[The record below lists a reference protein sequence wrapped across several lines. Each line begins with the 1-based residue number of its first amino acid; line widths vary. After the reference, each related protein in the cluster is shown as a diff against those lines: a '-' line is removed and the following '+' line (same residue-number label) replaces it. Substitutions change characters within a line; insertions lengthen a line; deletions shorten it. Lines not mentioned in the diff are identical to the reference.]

1 MNHASQWRIEFA
13 REIAGWYA
21 GQPNVRMIAL
31 GGSAARGLA
40 DAYSDM
46 DMAVYWD
53 GLDRAW
59 LAEPPLWPAGGER
72 FTYRLLFD
80 DQVAVEQYQLG
91 EAKLDVAHFSL
102 AWWEQAVADVLERA
116 DMMPDKQEVLDG
128 FLSAIPFY
136 GEPAYQQ
143 WRTRI
148 AAYPDELARRMIR
161 QHLAFPPGWVLE
173 QHGLARGDLLSF
185 YAIVCEMI
193 QNLLGVL
200 AGLNRQ
206 YLSMEKP
213 KRSAD
218 ILRRMPIAPRDASAR
233 IQAILTI
240 ERGQAVAALSDL
252 IAEVLDLVDLHMPE
266 IDTSRTRAIQSMPAR
281 PCTAKPPFP
290 LATSDYSR

>member
-46 DMAVYWD
+46 DMAAYWEE
-53 GLDRAW
+53 LDRAW
-59 LAEPPLWPAGGER
+59 LAEPPLGPAGGER
-72 FTYRLLFD
+72 FTYRLLFN

-102 AWWEQAVADVLERA
+102 TWLEQAVADVLERA
-116 DMMPDKQEVLDG
+116 NMTPDYQEVLDG

-136 GEPAYQQ
+136 GEPLYEQ

-148 AAYPDELARRMIR
+148 AAYPDELAHKMIR

-185 YAIVCEMI
+185 YAMICEMI
-193 QNLLGVL
+193 QNLLGLL

-218 ILRRMPIAPRDASAR
+218 ILQRMPIAPQDAAAR

-240 ERGQAVAALSDL
+240 DRQQAVAALSEL
-252 IAEVLDLVDLHMPE
+252 IAEVLDLVELHMPE
-266 IDTSRTRAIQSMPAR
+266 IDTSRTRMIQRMPAR
-281 PCTAKPPFP
+281 PCTTKPPFP
-290 LATSDYSR
+290 LRTIDGTR

>member
-13 REIAGWYA
+13 HEIASWYA
-21 GQPNVRMIAL
+21 SQPNVRMIAL

-40 DAYSDM
+40 DAYSDL

-53 GLDRAW
+53 TIDGAW
-59 LAEPPLWPAGGER
+59 LAEPPLQAAGGDR
-72 FTYRLLFD
+72 FTYRRLFD
-80 DQVAVEQYQLG
+80 DQVAVEQYQIG

-102 AWWEQAVADVLERA
+102 TWWDQTVADVLERA
-116 DMMPDKQEVLDG
+116 DMTCEKQEVLEG

-136 GEPAYQQ
+136 GEPLYQQ
-143 WRTRI
+143 WRARI
-148 AAYPDELARRMIR
+148 AAYPAELARKMVR

-185 YAIVCEMI
+185 YAMVCEMI

-200 AGLNRQ
+200 AGLNHI

-218 ILRRMPIAPRDASAR
+218 LLQHMPIAPPDTAAR
-233 IQAILTI
+233 VQAILTI
-240 ERGQAVAALSDL
+240 DRQQAVAALIDL
-252 IAEVLDLVDLHMPE
+252 IAEVLDLVERHMPE
-266 IDTSRTRAIQSMPAR
+266 IDTTRTRMIQRMPPR
-281 PCTAKPPFP
+281 PCTEKPPFDRWTID
-290 LATSDYSR
+290 AGR

>member
-1 MNHASQWRIEFA
+1 MNDASQWRIEFA
-13 REIAGWYA
+13 REISGWYA
-21 GQPNVRMIAL
+21 TQPGVCMIAL

-46 DMAVYWD
+46 DMAVYWEQ
-53 GLDRAW
+53 LDRDW
-59 LAEPPLWPAGGER
+59 LAEPPLKAAGGER
-72 FTYRLLFD
+72 FTYRLLFE

-102 AWWEQAVADVLERA
+102 AWMEQALADIQERA
-116 DMMPDKQEVLDG
+116 DMRPEYQEVLDG

-136 GEPAYQQ
+136 GEPLYQQ

-148 AAYPDELARRMIR
+148 AAYPDELARQMIR
-161 QHLAFPPGWVLE
+161 QHLAFPPGWVLT
-173 QHGLARGDLLSF
+173 QHGPARDDLLSF
-185 YAIVCEMI
+185 YAMVCEMI

-218 ILRRMPIAPRDASAR
+218 ILRRMPIAPRDAAAR

-240 ERGQAVAALSDL
+240 DRDQSVAALSEL
-252 IAEVLDLVDLHMPE
+252 IAEVLNLVEQHMPE
-266 IDTSRTRAIQSMPAR
+266 IDTSRTRMIQRMPAR
-281 PCTAKPPFP
+281 PCTAKPNLPT
-290 LATSDYSR
+290 ADDT

>member
-1 MNHASQWRIEFA
+1 
-13 REIAGWYA
+13 
-21 GQPNVRMIAL
+21 
-31 GGSAARGLA
+31 LA

-53 GLDRAW
+53 ELDRVW
-59 LAEPPLWPAGGER
+59 LAEPPLEPVGGER
-72 FTYRLLFD
+72 FTYRLMFD

-91 EAKLDVAHFSL
+91 EAKLDVAHFAL

-116 DMMPDKQEVLDG
+116 DMTPDKQEVLDG

-136 GEPAYQQ
+136 GEPLYQQ

-148 AAYPDELARRMIR
+148 AAYPDELARKMIR
-161 QHLAFPPGWVLE
+161 HHLAFPPAWVLE

-185 YAIVCEMI
+185 YAMVCEMI

-218 ILRRMPIAPRDASAR
+218 LLRRMPIAPPDAAAR
-233 IQAILTI
+233 VQAILTI
-240 ERGQAVAALSDL
+240 DRKQAITTLADL
-252 IAEVLDLVDLHMPE
+252 IAEVLDLVEQHMPE
-266 IDTSRTRAIQSMPAR
+266 IDTTRTRMIQRMPAR
-281 PCTAKPPFP
+281 PCIEKPPFG
-290 LATSDYSR
+290 R

>member
-1 MNHASQWRIEFA
+1 MNHASQWRVDFA
-13 REIAGWYA
+13 REIAGQYA

-53 GLDRAW
+53 ALDRDW
-59 LAEPPLWPAGGER
+59 LAEPPLQAAGGER

-80 DQVAVEQYQLG
+80 DQVAVEQYQIG

-102 AWWEQAVADVLERA
+102 AWWNQAVADVLERA
-116 DMMPDKQEVLDG
+116 DMAPEKQEVLDG

-136 GEPAYQQ
+136 GQPLYEQ
-143 WRTRI
+143 WRARI
-148 AAYPDELARRMIR
+148 AAYPDELARKMIK

-185 YAIVCEMI
+185 YAMTCEMI

-200 AGLNRQ
+200 AGLNHQ

-218 ILRRMPIAPRDASAR
+218 LLRRMPIAPRDAAAR
-233 IQAILTI
+233 VHAILTVDP
-240 ERGQAVAALSDL
+240 RQSVAALTDL
-252 IAEVLDLVDLHMPE
+252 IAEALDLVEQHMPD
-266 IDTSRTRAIQSMPAR
+266 IDTSRTRMIQAMPAR
-281 PCTAKPPFP
+281 PCTEKPPFP
-290 LATSDYSR
+290 IA

>member
-13 REIAGWYA
+13 REIAGWYPS
-21 GQPNVRMIAL
+21 QLSVCMIAL

-46 DMAVYWD
+46 DMAVYWEE
-53 GLDRAW
+53 LDRAW
-59 LAEPPLWPAGGER
+59 LAEPPLKPAGGER

-102 AWWEQAVADVLERA
+102 AWLEQAVSDIQERA
-116 DMMPDKQEVLDG
+116 DMTPDYQEVLDG

-136 GEPAYQQ
+136 GEPLYQE

-185 YAIVCEMI
+185 YAMVCEMI

-200 AGLNRQ
+200 AGLNHQ

-218 ILRRMPIAPRDASAR
+218 ILRRMPLTPRDAAAR
-233 IQAILTI
+233 VQAILSI
-240 ERGQAVAALSDL
+240 DRKQAVAELSALIS
-252 IAEVLDLVDLHMPE
+252 EVLDLVEQHMPE
-266 IDTSRTRAIQSMPAR
+266 IDTSRTRMIQRMPAR
-281 PCTAKPPFP
+281 PCAEKPSFP
-290 LATSDYSR
+290 LATRDDS

>member
-13 REIAGWYA
+13 HEIAGWYA
-21 GQPNVRMIAL
+21 NQPNVCMIAL

-46 DMAVYWD
+46 DMAVYWN
-53 GLDRAW
+53 GIDRAW
-59 LAEPPLWPAGGER
+59 LAEPPLKAAGGER
-72 FTYRLLFD
+72 FTYRQLFD

-102 AWWEQAVADVLERA
+102 TWLEQAVADVLERA
-116 DMMPDKQEVLDG
+116 DMRPEYQEVLDG

-136 GEPAYQQ
+136 GEPLYQQ
-143 WRTRI
+143 WRTQI
-148 AAYPDELARRMIR
+148 AAYPDQLARQMIR
-161 QHLAFPPGWVLE
+161 QHLALPPAWVLE

-185 YAIVCEMI
+185 YAMVCEMI

-218 ILRRMPIAPRDASAR
+218 ILRRMPIAPRDAAAR
-233 IQAILTI
+233 VQAILTI
-240 ERGQAVAALSDL
+240 DRKQAVAALADL
-252 IAEVLDLVDLHMPE
+252 IAEVLDLVEQHRPE
-266 IDTSRTRAIQSMPAR
+266 IDTSRVRLVQQMPAR
-281 PCTAKPPFP
+281 PCTEKPPFP
-290 LATSDYSR
+290 LRTIDDRR

>member
-59 LAEPPLWPAGGER
+59 LAEPPLGPAGGER

-116 DMMPDKQEVLDG
+116 DMTPDKQEVLDG

-193 QNLLGVL
+193 QKS
-200 AGLNRQ
+200 AGR
-206 YLSMEKP
+206 
-213 KRSAD
+213 
-218 ILRRMPIAPRDASAR
+218 AS
-233 IQAILTI
+233 
-240 ERGQAVAALSDL
+240 
-252 IAEVLDLVDLHMPE
+252 
-266 IDTSRTRAIQSMPAR
+266 RA
-281 PCTAKPPFP
+281 
-290 LATSDYSR
+290 

>member
-1 MNHASQWRIEFA
+1 MNAASQWRVEFA
-13 REIAGWYA
+13 REIAGVYA
-21 GQPNVRMIAL
+21 AQPNVRMIAL

-40 DAYSDM
+40 DDYSDM
-46 DMAVYWD
+46 DLAVYWH

-59 LAEPPLWPAGGER
+59 LAEPPLQTAGGER

-80 DQVAVEQYQLG
+80 EQVAVEQYQLG

-102 AWWEQAVADVLERA
+102 AWWDQAVADVLERA
-116 DMMPDKQEVLDG
+116 DMAPEKQEVLEG

-136 GEPAYQQ
+136 GEPLYQQ
-143 WRTRI
+143 WRARI
-148 AAYPDELARRMIR
+148 AAYPDELARKMIR

-185 YAIVCEMI
+185 YAMVCEMI

-218 ILRRMPIAPRDASAR
+218 LLQRLPIAPRDAAAR
-233 IQAILTI
+233 VDAILTI
-240 ERGQAVAALSDL
+240 DRRQAIAALTDL
-252 IAEVLDLVDLHMPE
+252 IAEVLDLVERHMPE
-266 IDTSRTRAIQSMPAR
+266 IDTSRTRMIQRMPAR
-281 PCTAKPPFP
+281 PCAEKPPFP
-290 LATSDYSR
+290 LTSPDSLP